1 MNIKEEFYKK
11 SFDNKER
18 VYYIRILNEITQE
31 RLIKNFNKNE
41 FKEIIALLHEIL
53 NNNEKEMNKFIITIR
68 KYDKVVYK
76 GYLFDFINEI
86 NKFEEENKENN

>member
-11 SFDNKER
+11 SFDDKNR

-41 FKEIIALLHEIL
+41 FKEIIVLLHKIL
-53 NNNEKEMNKFIITIR
+53 SSNKKEMNKFIITIR

-76 GYLFDFINEI
+76 DYLPNFINEI
-86 NKFEEENKENN
+86 NKFEKENKKI